1 MVYTKSIEMQQSNK
15 TMKLMGVE
23 IIVRDN
29 MGLVLASLYM
39 SILYI
44 TNLTMIEAYVDWKAV
59 IFERDLGLQN
69 VIMKG
74 NTLKIVHI
82 FQTEYQLWY
91 K

>member
-59 IFERDLGLQN
+59 IFGRDLGLQN

-74 NTLKIVHI
+74 NALKIVHI
-82 FQTEYQLWY
+82 FQTEDQSWY

>member
-1 MVYTKSIEMQQSNK
+1 VAFFHWWAK
-15 TMKLMGVE
+15 TSSFTPHPNG
-23 IIVRDN
+23 RYSH

-44 TNLTMIEAYVDWKAV
+44 TNLTIIEAYVDWKAV
-59 IFERDLGLQN
+59 IFGRDLGLQN

-74 NTLKIVHI
+74 NTPKIVHI
-82 FQTEYQLWY
+82 FQTEDQLWY